1 MTPNNMPPVR
11 DLGRRPESLPEALS
25 AILSGLNLLME
36 TAIEAEDRQKIIQAQ
51 LNALLGALAGQQRI
65 ESKLDALL
73 EALAADD
80 EEETEEPA
88 LDLSG
93 RPVPGARDQGGAL

>member
-1 MTPNNMPPVR
+1 MTMNQMPPVR
-11 DLGRRPESLPEALS
+11 NIGKRPESLPEALS
-25 AILSGLNLLME
+25 AI
-36 TAIEAEDRQKIIQAQ
+36 
-51 LNALLGALAGQQRI
+51 LAGQQRI

-80 EEETEEPA
+80 EEETEEPV

>member
-1 MTPNNMPPVR
+1 MIQEQKETLVVEGLTQM
-11 DLGRRPESLPEALS
+11 LEALS
-25 AILSGLNLLME
+25 FLVDDIKGR
-36 TAIEAEDRQKIIQAQ
+36 RQFEE
-51 LNALLGALAGQQRI
+51 RM

-93 RPVPGARDQGGAL
+93 RRVPGARDQGGAL